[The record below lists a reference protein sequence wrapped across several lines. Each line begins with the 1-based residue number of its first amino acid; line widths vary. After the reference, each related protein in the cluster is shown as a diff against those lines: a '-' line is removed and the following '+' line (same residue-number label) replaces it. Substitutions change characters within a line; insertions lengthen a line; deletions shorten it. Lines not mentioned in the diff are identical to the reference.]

1 MSYEMT
7 VGLFVVDH
15 QKYAVYRAASA
26 PLLEASGAKFRYDFE
41 VARTLKTEAG
51 HEINRIFI
59 LQFPDRVTR
68 ERFFSNPDYLEIRAR
83 FFEKSVEGMTIIGE
97 YTT

>member
-1 MSYEMT
+1 MT

-15 QKYAVYRAASA
+15 QKYADYRAAIA